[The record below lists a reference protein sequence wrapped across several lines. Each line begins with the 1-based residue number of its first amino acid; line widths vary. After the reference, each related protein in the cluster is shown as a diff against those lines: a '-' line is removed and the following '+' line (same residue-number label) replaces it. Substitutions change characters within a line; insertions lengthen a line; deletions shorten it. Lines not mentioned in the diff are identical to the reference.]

1 MKRLSNSEAQ
11 GWIDQACAAASGTRN
26 IKGRKDPIK
35 YQQILEANIT
45 LSVKKLKMKRG
56 WLMQQD
62 NDPKHTSKSTIDCI
76 KRCKFCYGPY
86 NTPS

>member
-1 MKRLSNSEAQ
+1 MQNFMKRLSNSEAQ

-45 LSVKKLKMKRG
+45 LFVKKLKMKRG
-56 WLMQQD
+56 WLMQQ
-62 NDPKHTSKSTIDCI
+62 PKHISKTTNNDLNRRRL
-76 KRCKFCYGPY
+76 KV
-86 NTPS
+86 